1 MYFKVEQDSD
11 NYIIMMTEKF
21 YKYTTPYFNNSY
33 FNIMYRLFNLLP
45 KDFYHYVGFKY
56 KAQFQKSKYL
66 SNFVKMSFKK
76 ELDAKEFCKE
86 LNRRF
91 HYCVERGDFA

>member
-1 MYFKVEQDSD
+1 MYFKVEQDENQFNIRMTD
-11 NYIIMMTEKF
+11 NF
-21 YKYTTPYFNNSY
+21 YKLTTSYFHDSY

-45 KDFYHYVGFKY
+45 KDFYHYVGYKY

-66 SNFVKMSFKK
+66 QNFVKMSFKT
-76 ELDAKEFCKE
+76 EADASEFCKE

-91 HYCVERGDFA
+91 QHCVARGDFA

>member
-1 MYFKVEQDSD
+1 MYFKVEQDND

-21 YKYTTPYFNNSY
+21 YKYTLPYYNDSY

-56 KAQFQKSKYL
+56 KAQFQKSKCL

-76 ELDAKEFCKE
+76 ESDAKEFCKE
-86 LNRRF
+86 CDRRF

>member
-1 MYFKVEQDSD
+1 MYFKVEQDE
-11 NYIIMMTEKF
+11 NQFMIMMTDNF
-21 YKYTTPYFNNSY
+21 YKHTKPYFHESY

-45 KDFYHYVGFKY
+45 KDFYHYIGFKY

-66 SNFVKMSFKK
+66 SNFVKMSFKLEK
-76 ELDAKEFCKE
+76 DAKEFCKE

>member
-1 MYFKVEQDSD
+1 MYFKVEQDND

-21 YKYTTPYFNNSY
+21 YKYALPYYNDSY

-76 ELDAKEFCKE
+76 ESDAKEFCKE
-86 LNRRF
+86 CDRRF

>member
-76 ELDAKEFCKE
+76 ESDAKEFCKE